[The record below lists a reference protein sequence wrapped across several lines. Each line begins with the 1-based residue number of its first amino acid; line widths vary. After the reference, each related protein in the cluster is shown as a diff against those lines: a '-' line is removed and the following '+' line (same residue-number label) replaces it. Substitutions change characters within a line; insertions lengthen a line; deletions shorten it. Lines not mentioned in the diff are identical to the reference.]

1 MKIFLFWREFA
12 LRLRVKSVCVT
23 YAHASLT
30 QFVHDAFCDA
40 ILRNTHLYKTSNNA
54 ILTDIDKQNYLLS

>member
-40 ILRNTHLYKTSNNA
+40 ILRIYTKHQTMQY
-54 ILTDIDKQNYLLS
+54 